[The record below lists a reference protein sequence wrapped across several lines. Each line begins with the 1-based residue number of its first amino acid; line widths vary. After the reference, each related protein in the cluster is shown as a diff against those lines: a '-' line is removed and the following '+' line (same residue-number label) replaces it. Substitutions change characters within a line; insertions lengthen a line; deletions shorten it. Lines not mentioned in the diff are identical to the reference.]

1 MIVLTSDSRIQD
13 KKYYQIGKSILH
25 SAESAERVN
34 ISENIIFLNLYASNN
49 RTSEYIKKMI
59 ELKRETEICN
69 HSWIF

>member
-25 SAESAERVN
+25 SAERVN